1 MCHAQGGNKFCRV
14 ILISVYFNY
23 RRHTQ
28 FIVALFWPL
37 HVHMAPRHPGT
48 LFNGPHIESTTAA
61 PTTTTTTS
69 YYCYYY
75 YHHHHDRRPRCCPG
89 LLQYPMASI
98 QYPSASSLSVH
109 SSLWLTPWLRN
120 RFRSTT
126 TVHSSRYYLIAF
138 HISTP
143 TRHRI
148 NCDIIGNPIRMLPPL
163 VPSRPQH
170 CSSSPSAQHQ

>member
-37 HVHMAPRHPGT
+37 HVHMAPRHP
-48 LFNGPHIESTTAA
+48 FQWAAHRIHNRSPH
-61 PTTTTTTS
+61 
-69 YYCYYY
+69 
-75 YHHHHDRRPRCCPG
+75 YHHHNLI
-89 LLQYPMASI
+89 LLLLLLS
-98 QYPSASSLSVH
+98 SSSWSSSSLLSRPFTISNGEYPVSFCQQPVH

-148 NCDIIGNPIRMLPPL
+148 NCDIIGNPIRLLPPL
-163 VPSRPQH
+163 VPSRPQN
-170 CSSSPSAQHQ
+170 SRSSPSAQHQ